1 MAGSPADD
9 AERQADLAALVSLST
24 EYAAAADA
32 RDGERFAALFVE
44 EGELVVPKFP
54 TDLRPV
60 VIRCGHAELRQVPDG
75 LRRYDRTFHQVSN
88 HQITLEGD
96 RAEGVVQC
104 TAHHASARSRND
116 PSDDAEG
123 TDLVWFIRYH
133 DTYRRTDTGWRFVRR
148 VLDLQWVEEHPIVRM
163 GVPADE

>member
-1 MAGSPADD
+1 MAASPADD
-9 AERQADLAALVSLST
+9 AGRRADLAALVSLST

-60 VIRCGHAELRQVPDG
+60 IVRRGHAELRQVPDG

-88 HQITLEGD
+88 HQITVEGD

-104 TAHHASARSRND
+104 TAHHASTRSGDD
-116 PSDDAEG
+116 PTQGPEG
-123 TDLVWFIRYH
+123 TDLVWFIRYL
-133 DTYRRTDTGWRFVRR
+133 DTYRRTDTGWRFARR
-148 VLDLQWVEEHPIVRM
+148 ILDLQWVEEHPILRM
-163 GVPADE
+163 GVPAGE